1 MVKFVVIICGNFKVE
16 KEGNWRVRRRL
27 GSAWNFYFSI
37 FFTNRSCS
45 GCKQRT
51 YQQLQNNHAREY
63 TIRLKS
69 ISVHGINNSTTN
81 NNNRYH
87 VGNRKTRKPC
97 ILQAAMVDHRF
108 SCIREVSSYNPWQ
121 QVSTRMGHGDR
132 RHCLKESSSYF
143 AIFIFFS
150 FYQHLY

>member
-16 KEGNWRVRRRL
+16 KEELASAEAFGERVKLLFFDFFHKSIMFRL
-27 GSAWNFYFSI
+27 QA
-37 FFTNRSCS
+37 
-45 GCKQRT
+45 RT
-51 YQQLQNNHAREY
+51 YQQQQNNHAREY
-63 TIRLKS
+63 TIYHRLKS

-108 SCIREVSSYNPWQ
+108 SCIREVSSYNP
-121 QVSTRMGHGDR
+121 
-132 RHCLKESSSYF
+132 
-143 AIFIFFS
+143 
-150 FYQHLY
+150 